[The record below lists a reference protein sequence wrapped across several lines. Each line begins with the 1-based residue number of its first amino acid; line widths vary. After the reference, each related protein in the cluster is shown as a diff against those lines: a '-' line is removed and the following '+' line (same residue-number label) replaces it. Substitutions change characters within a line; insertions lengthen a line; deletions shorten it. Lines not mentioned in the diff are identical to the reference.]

1 MRGAL
6 LLIAANCAAVHLDLL
21 LRLVQ
26 RLSIVHEVVHR
37 ANVAVRYRVLVMV
50 ASRVYVIF
58 LLQAHLIDLLESS
71 LATVASC

>member
-6 LLIAANCAAVHLDLL
+6 LLIAANRAAVHLNLL

-26 RLSIVHEVVHR
+26 RLCIVHEVVHR

-71 LATVASC
+71 LATVAS

>member
-6 LLIAANCAAVHLDLL
+6 LLIAANRAAVHLNLL

-37 ANVAVRYRVLVMV
+37 ANV
-50 ASRVYVIF
+50 
-58 LLQAHLIDLLESS
+58 
-71 LATVASC
+71 TV

>member
-6 LLIAANCAAVHLDLL
+6 LLIAANRAAVHLNLL

-37 ANVAVRYRVLVMV
+37 ANVTVRYRVLVMV

-58 LLQAHLIDLLESS
+58 LLQSHLIDLLERS
-71 LATVASC
+71 LPTVAS

>member
-6 LLIAANCAAVHLDLL
+6 LLIAANRATVHLNLL

-26 RLSIVHEVVHR
+26 WLCIVHEVVHR
-37 ANVAVRYRVLVMV
+37 ANVAVRYGVLVVV

-58 LLQAHLIDLLESS
+58 LLQSHLIDLLESS
-71 LATVASC
+71 LAVVAR